1 MRNYRRDGSP
11 FWNQFYLAPVFDSEG
26 LVEYYI
32 GIQVCISAIEQEVEG
47 LGHSSILI
55 KPNLMVIKLQ
65 LIHSSAGRILEINV
79 FSK

>member
-32 GIQVCISAIEQEVEG
+32 GIQVCISAIEQAMEG
-47 LGHSSILI
+47 LEHFSMHLM
-55 KPNLMVIKLQ
+55 PNLMVIKWQFIFVYPLK
-65 LIHSSAGRILEINV
+65 RRPKLEN
-79 FSK
+79 